1 LAARK
6 SPTKR
11 QESLPTS
18 WPALD
23 DTFDLR
29 EADQIDLGEA
39 IFSRLQPGRVL
50 VEDYARRFL
59 VHPEVILKARARIF
73 YTETSFT
80 TRWENVRNQALL
92 DSFYQHPLLS
102 LELESL
108 GDIEARECWSRLII
122 DETSR
127 WMMKCYKRFPVRT
140 DVIGFIL
147 TESFLPLCKDRIVR
161 KSVYDY
167 IHRIHDEINTDKV
180 EEFSWMLRFTLV
192 EPVAEVSV
200 HRVMRF
206 CQDLMQE
213 SFSSYDP
220 DYKRDAPSYV
230 KFSKDIGE

>member
-1 LAARK
+1 MAARK
-6 SPTKR
+6 SPPKR
-11 QESLPTS
+11 QESLPPS

-23 DTFDLR
+23 DAFNLS

-39 IFSRLQPGRVL
+39 IFNKLQPGRVL

-59 VHPEVILKARARIF
+59 VHPEVILKARTRIF
-73 YTETSFT
+73 YTETPFQ

-108 GDIEARECWSRLII
+108 ADVEARECWSRLII

-127 WMMKCYKRFPVRT
+127 WMMRCYKRFPVRT
-140 DVIGFIL
+140 EDIGFIL
-147 TESFLPLCKDRIVR
+147 TESVLPLCKDRIVR
-161 KSVYDY
+161 KSLYNY
-167 IHRIHDEINTDKV
+167 IHRIHDEIKNDV
-180 EEFSWMLRFTLV
+180 EEFSWMLRFALV

-200 HRVMRF
+200 PRVMRV

-220 DYKRDAPSYV
+220 DYKRDAPFYV
-230 KFSKDIGE
+230 EFSKDIGE